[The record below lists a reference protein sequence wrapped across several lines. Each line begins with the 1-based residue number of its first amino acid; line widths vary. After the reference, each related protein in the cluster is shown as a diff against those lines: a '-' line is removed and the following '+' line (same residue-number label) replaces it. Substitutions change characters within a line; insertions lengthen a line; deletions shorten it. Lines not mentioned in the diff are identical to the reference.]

1 MSSSAATGPRAS
13 DPVAV
18 DPKHYTVEFEDDRVR
33 VLRIRYGPGERSTM
47 HSHPQ
52 AIAVM
57 LTDANI
63 RMTYPD
69 GTTEDMQ
76 VGPGTVLPMPGVEHL
91 PENLSDRGFEA
102 IEVELK

>member
-1 MSSSAATGPRAS
+1 MSSSAAPRAN
-13 DPVAV
+13 DPIAL
-18 DPKHYTVEFEDDRVR
+18 DPKHYTIEYEDDRMR
-33 VLRIRYGPGERSTM
+33 VLRIRYGPREKSTM

-52 AIAVM
+52 SIAVV